1 MYTFVKKLKT
11 MANKKKKPFNVTFNE
26 DSNEI
31 YYLLDEDKEENNYRK
46 IFWELVAIDR
56 SRFKDK
62 VNRMEKIIGPILK
75 KEHRML
81 VMNKYYNL

>member
-1 MYTFVKKLKT
+1 
-11 MANKKKKPFNVTFNE
+11 MANKKKKSFNVTFNE